1 MEVGAHNLR
10 QLMAAQT
17 LSPAVHHDRVHLSRA
32 ARGRGEAVV
41 GIQELNHL
49 QVHWQSTQAHK
60 YTDTRTHEHRH
71 QRRQGHTDARLNGQL
86 EEHTL
91 GQV

>member
-10 QLMAAQT
+10 QLMAAHT

-41 GIQELNHL
+41 GIQEPNHL
-49 QVHWQSTQAHK
+49 HVHWQSTQAKH
-60 YTDTRTHEHRH
+60 TDTQTPGHMNTNIKEDMDT
-71 QRRQGHTDARLNGQL
+71 QMQGFMDS
-86 EEHTL
+86 
-91 GQV
+91 

>member
-1 MEVGAHNLR
+1 MDVGAHNLR
-10 QLMAAQT
+10 QLMAAHT

-49 QVHWQSTQAHK
+49 QVHWQGTQ
-60 YTDTRTHEHRH
+60 E
-71 QRRQGHTDARLNGQL
+71 
-86 EEHTL
+86 
-91 GQV
+91 